1 MEIKFLNTISV
12 IDNFISDNELV
23 SWLKDESEINGTV
36 KGQDTHNLT
45 YAQNEFGKLANAT
58 LVNYCTSNNIDYNNL
73 SMSNFQKGRLKKY
86 DKSMVT
92 NHLYEPH
99 HDQVEGAF
107 ISAIYFIDNDYTP
120 DKWVGGELCIYKNLT
135 FAEYPSNVV
144 NINPVPN
151 RLVMFPG
158 FLTHRVGK

>member
-45 YAQNEFGKLANAT
+45 YAQNEFGKIANAT
-58 LVNYCTSNNIDYNNL
+58 LVNYCNSNNIDYNNL

-107 ISAIYFIDNDYTP
+107 YF
-120 DKWVGGELCIYKNLT
+120 CNL
-135 FAEYPSNVV
+135 FY
-144 NINPVPN
+144 
-151 RLVMFPG
+151 
-158 FLTHRVGK
+158 